1 MVGVIVWEML
11 KLVVVKKLGVC
22 VFNFSIDNGVV
33 IVLDGQLFMY
43 WELVFDVVQIE
54 LLYVELWNKSD
65 WKFLG
70 KMILCVDM
78 VEKVIGIV

>member
-33 IVLDGQLFMY
+33 IVLDG
-43 WELVFDVVQIE
+43 
-54 LLYVELWNKSD
+54 
-65 WKFLG
+65 
-70 KMILCVDM
+70 
-78 VEKVIGIV
+78 